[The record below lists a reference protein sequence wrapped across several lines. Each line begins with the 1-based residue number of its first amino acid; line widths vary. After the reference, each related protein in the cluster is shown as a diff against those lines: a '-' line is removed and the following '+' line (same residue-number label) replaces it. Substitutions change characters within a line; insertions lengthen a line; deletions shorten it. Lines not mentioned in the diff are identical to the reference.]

1 VEILLRDRP
10 LGDRWPD
17 NFYRSYVKLFL
28 GIFYRACRDLN
39 ELRHMV
45 SMKLLET
52 LSSDLVVGDFVTAC
66 ELCIFFFFIHR
77 AQRTGM
83 RKAMI

>member
-1 VEILLRDRP
+1 
-10 LGDRWPD
+10 
-17 NFYRSYVKLFL
+17 
-28 GIFYRACRDLN
+28 
-39 ELRHMV
+39 MV